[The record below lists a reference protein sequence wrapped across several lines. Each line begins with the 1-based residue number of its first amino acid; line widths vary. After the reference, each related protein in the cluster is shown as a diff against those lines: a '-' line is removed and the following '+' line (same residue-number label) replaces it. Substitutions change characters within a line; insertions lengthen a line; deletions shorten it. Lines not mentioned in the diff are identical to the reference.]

1 VVSSNAFHAENAH
14 NRFKMG
20 PITKKN
26 VVIPNPPSTS
36 RHLHSSTVVNIVA
49 RTIICRHYWPTYAG
63 PFVMN
68 SHEQISEAV
77 MDYSQG
83 RNGFERAPGWRSEI
97 ALRWRI

>member
-1 VVSSNAFHAENAH
+1 MVSSNAFHAENAH

-68 SHEQISEAV
+68 SREQISEAIWTTP
-77 MDYSQG
+77 
-83 RNGFERAPGWRSEI
+83 RAGMGLSGHQDGGQKLLSDEE
-97 ALRWRI
+97 